1 MPEMKPNKFIIGKQ
15 ASVFRG
21 DNGLSSSEP
30 VNLKSLLLK
39 LNILTIFRP
48 LSENFSGMCLKDN
61 SGHRFMLINSNQP
74 RGRQHFTIAHE
85 LYHLF
90 IEEKTTPHKCNP
102 GHSKNQAEICADMFA
117 SFLLMPEVGI
127 CQMIPETELKT
138 KNISIAT
145 ILKLEHY
152 FSVSRSALLY
162 RLLNIGL
169 ITENTRSKLAEI
181 GVKNSARC
189 FGYDTAL
196 YEAANEG
203 LVIGDF
209 GEKARG
215 LFERE
220 KISESHY
227 MELLRK
233 INIDGTQ
240 ENEDSTRC

>member
-1 MPEMKPNKFIIGKQ
+1 MKPNRFIIEKQ
-15 ASVFRG
+15 VSAFRT
-21 DNGLSSSEP
+21 DNGLSASEP
-30 VNLKSLLLK
+30 VTLKSLLLK
-39 LNILTIFRP
+39 LNILTVFRP
-48 LSENFSGMCLKDN
+48 LSDNFSGMCLKDN

-90 IEEKTTPHKCNP
+90 IEEKPTPHKCNP
-102 GHSKNQAEICADMFA
+102 GYSKNFVEQSADMFA
-117 SFLLMPEVGI
+117 SLLLMPESGI
-127 CQMIPETELKT
+127 CQLVPENELKT
-138 KNISIAT
+138 KSISMAT

-169 ITENTRSKLAEI
+169 ISESTRSQFAEV

-209 GEKARG
+209 GEKARN
-215 LFERE
+215 LFDKE

-227 MELLRK
+227 MELHGK
-233 INIDGTQ
+233 ININGTQ
-240 ENEDSTRC
+240 ENENSTRC